1 MKITDIKFEKL
12 RIKLKKPV
20 VVSFGVIEYGE
31 SIILKIETD
40 EGYCGFGEAK
50 TSCKEL
56 QVKFWIM
63 FFQYCLCLK
72 KS

>member
-40 EGYCGFGEAK
+40 EGYCGFGN
-50 TSCKEL
+50 
-56 QVKFWIM
+56 
-63 FFQYCLCLK
+63 
-72 KS
+72 